1 MATIG
6 ISGLGLTG
14 VLRMTWVQDQLV
26 HVVDHSQA
34 GETSGTWTG
43 LACPAHGLSPG
54 ADVDN
59 AVLQRLA
66 AHGEIADLTWE
77 TPDDITAGH
86 GEAFQAAIQAYNAA
100 DTERAEQLWEQ
111 VQAIWSRAWSLNY
124 AALELLQHTGLT
136 RFSPVKPQQ
145 WVVASFEH
153 HTSPHSLPQP
163 HIHNIVITNLT
174 TAGSALL
181 SPSLAVISPGAWFD
195 LRCSTPI
202 WHLWATSSAELR
214 AFGPRILTRFHACL
228 FGSRR
233 SSFKLLVHIR
243 ARER

>member
-14 VLRMTWVQDQLV
+14 VLRMTWVQDQLA
-26 HVVDHSQA
+26 HVLDHSQA

-43 LACPAHGLSPG
+43 LACPAYGLSPG

-59 AVLQRLA
+59 AMLQRLA
-66 AHGEIADLTWE
+66 AHGEIADLTSE

-100 DTERAEQLWEQ
+100 DTRRAEQLWEQ

-153 HTSPHSLPQP
+153 HTSPHGLPQP
-163 HIHNIVITNLT
+163 HIHNIVITSLT
-174 TAGSALL
+174 TAGSALP
-181 SPSLAVISPGAWFD
+181 SRSLAVISPGAEG
-195 LRCSTPI
+195 LICVTARQYG
-202 WHLWATSSAELR
+202 TS
-214 AFGPRILTRFHACL
+214 GQP
-228 FGSRR
+228 
-233 SSFKLLVHIR
+233 LLPMSVR
-243 ARER
+243 T